1 MAVWHLNIPVN
12 CLLVLRYFPP
22 NRFVWNKEQH
32 FIRIGLFLPKW
43 INTPVEELQGC
54 PRGDVCNGHQKSPSC
69 GWKVLLERVHP
80 KKQDW
85 VVGK

>member
-22 NRFVWNKEQH
+22 NRFVWNKKQH

-43 INTPVEELQGC
+43 INTPEKELQGYPC
-54 PRGDVCNGHQKSPSC
+54 GGDCNGHQKSPSR
-69 GWKVLLERVHP
+69 GWKALLERVHP
-80 KKQDW
+80 EKQDW
-85 VVGK
+85 IVGE